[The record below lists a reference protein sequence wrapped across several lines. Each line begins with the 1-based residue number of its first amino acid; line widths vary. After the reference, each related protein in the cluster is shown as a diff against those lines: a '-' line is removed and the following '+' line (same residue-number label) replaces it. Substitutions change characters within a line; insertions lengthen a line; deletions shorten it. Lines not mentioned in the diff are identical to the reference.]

1 MCSLWR
7 ENYSKDTPS
16 LSYKIAYFHFLTTLL
31 PSIFLPFLASNHK
44 KDGVFALLSPKS
56 CIFVEENEADPTERF
71 HILTVPI
78 YMKRG
83 TPYIVS
89 VFIKSSIIN

>member
-1 MCSLWR
+1 MYSLWR
-7 ENYSKDTPS
+7 ENYSKYTQS
-16 LSYKIAYFHFLTTLL
+16 LSYKIAYFHALTTLF
-31 PSIFLPFLASNHK
+31 PPFHFPFSPQFIK
-44 KDGVFALLSPKS
+44 KMEAFALLLQKKS
-56 CIFVEENEADPTERF
+56 IFVAENEADPTERF
-71 HILTVPI
+71 RILTVPI

>member
-1 MCSLWR
+1 MFSVSLF
-7 ENYSKDTPS
+7 SHHP
-16 LSYKIAYFHFLTTLL
+16 F
-31 PSIFLPFLASNHK
+31 PSISLPFLSSIHK
-44 KDGVFALLSPKS
+44 NMEAFALLLQKKS
-56 CIFVEENEADPTERF
+56 IFVAENEADPTERF
-71 HILTVPI
+71 RILTVPI

>member
-1 MCSLWR
+1 MFSVSLF
-7 ENYSKDTPS
+7 SHHPFPTIS
-16 LSYKIAYFHFLTTLL
+16 
-31 PSIFLPFLASNHK
+31 LPFLSSIHK
-44 KDGVFALLSPKS
+44 NMEAFALLSPKS
-56 CIFVEENEADPTERF
+56 CIFVEENEADPTKRF
-71 HILTVPI
+71 RILTVPI

>member
-7 ENYSKDTPS
+7 ENYSKDIPS
-16 LSYKIAYFHFLTTLL
+16 LSYKIAYFHSLTTLL
-31 PSIFLPFLASNHK
+31 PSISLPFLPSIHK
-44 KDGVFALLSPKS
+44 KMEAFALLLQKKS
-56 CIFVEENEADPTERF
+56 IFVAENEADPTKRF
-71 HILTVPI
+71 RILTVPI

>member
-1 MCSLWR
+1 MIKEGRTATELLSLFR
-7 ENYSKDTPS
+7 VLTHPFPS
-16 LSYKIAYFHFLTTLL
+16 ISLPFL
-31 PSIFLPFLASNHK
+31 PSIHK
-44 KDGVFALLSPKS
+44 NMEAFALLLQKKS
-56 CIFVEENEADPTERF
+56 IFVAENEADPTERF
-71 HILTVPI
+71 RILTVPI